1 VPASSGPDCWSE
13 WLLRRRFGSDPDVE
27 RLHMER
33 LRATRD
39 RVLDRAELGEQ
50 ERLLDV
56 GCGDGLVA
64 FGALER
70 GASLVI
76 FSDISHDLLDESRR
90 LATQLGV
97 VDRCRFIHAAA
108 DDLGQV
114 EDESV
119 DVVTTRSVL
128 IYVDD
133 KNRAFSE
140 FHRVLRPGGRVSLF
154 EPINRINRFLLAYD
168 AAEVRDL
175 EDRVKRVFDALQPR
189 DRDPMLNFD
198 DRDLVELAEAAGF
211 ERVYLTLEIE
221 TEPPEPM
228 RWEAYANMAWNPK
241 IPTLKEAMEQVLTPG
256 ERIRYEAQMRPL
268 VEAGRGSRRMAS
280 AYLCA
285 IKGR

>member
-1 VPASSGPDCWSE
+1 VPASSGPDFWSE

-39 RVLDRAELGEQ
+39 RVLDRAELEEQ

-108 DDLGQV
+108 DDLGQI
-114 EDESV
+114 EDEFV

-168 AAEVRDL
+168 AAEVQDL
-175 EDRVKRVFDALQPR
+175 EDRVKGVFDALQPR

-198 DRDLVELAEAAGF
+198 DRDLVESAEAAGF

-221 TEPPEPM
+221 TEPPEPL

-241 IPTLKEAMEQVLTPG
+241 IPTLKEAMEQVLTPE
-256 ERIRYEAQMRPL
+256 ERIRYEAHMRPL

-280 AYLCA
+280 AYLYA
-285 IKGR
+285 IKGG

>member
-114 EDESV
+114 EDEFV

-168 AAEVRDL
+168 AAEVQDL
-175 EDRVKRVFDALQPR
+175 EDRVKGVFDALQPR

-198 DRDLVELAEAAGF
+198 DRDLVESAEVAGF

-221 TEPPEPM
+221 TEPPEPL

-241 IPTLKEAMEQVLTPG
+241 IPTLKEAMEQVLTLE
-256 ERIRYEAQMRPL
+256 ERIRYEARMRPL
-268 VEAGRGSRRMAS
+268 VEAGRGSGRMAS
-280 AYLCA
+280 AYLYA

>member
-1 VPASSGPDCWSE
+1 MPASSGPDCWSE

-114 EDESV
+114 EDEFV

-168 AAEVRDL
+168 AAEVQDL
-175 EDRVKRVFDALQPR
+175 EDRVKGVFDALQPR

-198 DRDLVELAEAAGF
+198 DRDLVESAEVAGF

-221 TEPPEPM
+221 TEPPEPL

-241 IPTLKEAMEQVLTPG
+241 IPTLKEAMEQVLTLE
-256 ERIRYEAQMRPL
+256 ERIRYEARMRPL
-268 VEAGRGSRRMAS
+268 VEAGRGSGRMAS
-280 AYLCA
+280 AYLYA

>member
-1 VPASSGPDCWSE
+1 
-13 WLLRRRFGSDPDVE
+13 
-27 RLHMER
+27 MER

-76 FSDISHDLLDESRR
+76 FSEISHALLDESRR

-114 EDESV
+114 EDEFV

-133 KNRAFSE
+133 KGSAFSE

-168 AAEVRDL
+168 AAEVQDL
-175 EDRVKRVFDALQPR
+175 EDRVKGVFDALQPR

-221 TEPPEPM
+221 TEPPGPI

-241 IPTLKEAMEQVLTPG
+241 IPTLKEAMEQVLTPE
-256 ERIRYEAQMRPL
+256 ERIRYEAHMRPL